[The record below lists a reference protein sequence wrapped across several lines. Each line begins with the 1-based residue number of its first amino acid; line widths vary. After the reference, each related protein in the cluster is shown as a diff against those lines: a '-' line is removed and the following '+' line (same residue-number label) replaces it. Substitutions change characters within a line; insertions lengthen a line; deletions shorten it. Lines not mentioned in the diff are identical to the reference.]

1 MPFDPRQHLINLRGK
16 DYLPVAARLVWLN
29 EDAHRYTIQTNI
41 LKLEDTFAI
50 VQATVTVFD
59 EVGNSIKTGSAT
71 KREDKTHFPDY
82 LEKAET
88 GAIGRAL
95 GMLGFGTQFA
105 PEFDEL
111 TGNFEAR
118 VVDTP
123 QPAPQAPRA
132 DSASRAPSASNASSG
147 APSATSVARSEP
159 VAVAPSEAKPTLS
172 SIPLKPAS
180 SLSAPTNARKP
191 KPEAQP
197 QDVSDNTAR
206 ATVPAMPD
214 IDDGLEEY
222 DHSAVSDDDLFSDA
236 KLQRLMAIGG
246 KLFNLKG
253 DALEHRLVEASSKI
267 LKKSVSDLHALH
279 WRDGGEVMRQ
289 LEEQAIKRGVWERKA

>member
-29 EDAHRYTIQTNI
+29 EDSHRYTIQTNI

-59 EVGNSIKTGSAT
+59 EVGNPIKTGSAT

-111 TGNFEAR
+111 TGQLEAR
-118 VVDTP
+118 VVDSPQPTP
-123 QPAPQAPRA
+123 QPAPRA
-132 DSASRAPSASNASSG
+132 EAARAEPVPAAK
-147 APSATSVARSEP
+147 AQSVARSEP
-159 VAVAPSEAKPTLS
+159 AAVAPSVAKPALS

-180 SLSAPTNARKP
+180 ALSAPTNARKP
-191 KPEAQP
+191 KPEP
-197 QDVSDNTAR
+197 ELEETPVAR
-206 ATVPAMPD
+206 ASAPAMPD

-222 DHSAVSDDDLFSDA
+222 DHSAVSDEDLFSDA
-236 KLQRLMAIGG
+236 KVQRLMAIGG

-253 DALEHRLVEASSKI
+253 DPLEHRLLEASSKI
-267 LKKSVSDLHALH
+267 LKKSVSDIHALH